1 MIIPEKLKQ
10 GDEIRVI
17 APARSLSLLSEENI
31 NSAIKNLETE
41 GFKVTFSKNCK
52 ESDIFM
58 SSSIQ
63 SRVDDLHEA
72 FSDKNVKAILTV
84 IGGFNSNQLL
94 KYLDYELIK
103 NNPKILCGYSD
114 ITALANAIT
123 TKTGL
128 ITYSGLHFS
137 TFALENGAD
146 YNKEYFKKC
155 LSQDKEFTVEASKTW
170 FEDEWWIDQKITPK
184 ENEGFFVINKGK
196 VEGKIIGGNL
206 CTFNLL
212 HGTEFMPD
220 LKDSILFLE
229 DCVEDEDLFVLNFD
243 RDLQSIIHLPGF
255 EGVKAIV
262 FGRFETKSKM
272 TKEKL
277 LKILETKKELK
288 DLPILAGL
296 DFGHTNIMMT
306 FPIGGT
312 CSLDL
317 DDKVELKIIEH

>member
-128 ITYSGLHFS
+128 ITYSGPHFS

-206 CTFNLL
+206 FTFNLL

>member
-1 MIIPEKLKQ
+1 
-10 GDEIRVI
+10 
-17 APARSLSLLSEENI
+17 
-31 NSAIKNLETE
+31 
-41 GFKVTFSKNCK
+41 
-52 ESDIFM
+52 
-58 SSSIQ
+58 
-63 SRVDDLHEA
+63 
-72 FSDKNVKAILTV
+72 
-84 IGGFNSNQLL
+84 
-94 KYLDYELIK
+94 
-103 NNPKILCGYSD
+103 
-114 ITALANAIT
+114 
-123 TKTGL
+123 
-128 ITYSGLHFS
+128 
-137 TFALENGAD
+137 
-146 YNKEYFKKC
+146 
-155 LSQDKEFTVEASKTW
+155 
-170 FEDEWWIDQKITPK
+170 
-184 ENEGFFVINKGK
+184 
-196 VEGKIIGGNL
+196 
-206 CTFNLL
+206 
-212 HGTEFMPD
+212 MPD